1 MRILVF
7 LRDIYGG
14 EGGSRTH
21 EPGFARLPAF
31 EAGSFDHSDTSP
43 RWLSHS
49 SGRAATGQRRTSER
63 FNTENAEFR
72 HRGHRETSG
81 GLYLLRF
88 QMRNG
93 KNAGTPCRYSIY
105 AGPNLAASSRSSRRM
120 AIRARTHQAAKIAH
134 KRGVPAINAAP
145 TTAQNIPV

>member
-43 RWLSHS
+43 RGLRHS
-49 SGRAATGQRRTSER
+49 SGGAATGQSRTSER
-63 FNTENAEFR
+63 INTENAAFR
-72 HRGHRETSG
+72 HTGQRETTG
-81 GLYLLRF
+81 GRDLFWLPMGQCKKF
-88 QMRNG
+88 
-93 KNAGTPCRYSIY
+93 S
-105 AGPNLAASSRSSRRM
+105 
-120 AIRARTHQAAKIAH
+120 
-134 KRGVPAINAAP
+134 AP
-145 TTAQNIPV
+145 RPY

>member
-1 MRILVF
+1 MPRITPGLDD
-7 LRDIYGG
+7 LENSGG

-49 SGRAATGQRRTSER
+49 NGGAATGQRRTSER
-63 FNTENAEFR
+63 FNTENAEFG

-81 GLYLLRF
+81 AHYLLRPHR
-88 QMRNG
+88 RNG
-93 KNAGTPCRYSIY
+93 TNAGTRFRYSTY
-105 AGPNLAASSRSSRRM
+105 VGPNLAASSRSSRRIT
-120 AIRARTHQAAKIAH
+120 IRA
-134 KRGVPAINAAP
+134 
-145 TTAQNIPV
+145 